1 MDFNEKDK
9 SMKENLSMSDAL
21 ILIYHE
27 LKRFNDRVNA
37 KKYRKSKGRLTGRV
51 GNILGERLGLLLGG
65 KKDFIIE
72 SRCFLLIVFFVLS

>member
-1 MDFNEKDK
+1 
-9 SMKENLSMSDAL
+9 MKENLSMSDAL

-27 LKRFNDRVNA
+27 LKRFNDRVIA

-51 GNILGERLGLLLGG
+51 GNILVERLGLLLEGT
-65 KKDFIIE
+65 KDFIIE

>member
-27 LKRFNDRVNA
+27 LKRFNDRVERQEIQEIEREANRESWE
-37 KKYRKSKGRLTGRV
+37 YFGRTLRIV
-51 GNILGERLGLLLGG
+51 SGG
-65 KKDFIIE
+65 YEGFHH
-72 SRCFLLIVFFVLS
+72 

>member
-1 MDFNEKDK
+1 
-9 SMKENLSMSDAL
+9 MKENLSMSDAL

-37 KKYRKSKGRLTGRV
+37 KKYRKSKGRLTGSV

-65 KKDFIIE
+65 TKGFIIE
-72 SRCFLLIVFFVLS
+72 SRCILLIVFFVLS